1 MTPQEKIIVAIA
13 EVQWLTDY
21 RECECSSDTHVNAVD
36 LQEDLFKIDNI
47 LNEVL
52 TYVHQTNEKD
62 TTIDNPVKAK
72 RTKEPA

>member
-21 RECECSSDTHVNAVD
+21 RECECNSDTHVDSLELA
-36 LQEDLFKIDNI
+36 EDLIRIDNI

-62 TTIDNPVKAK
+62 TIINNPNKA
-72 RTKEPA
+72 